1 MVQEVFFRALWIRL
15 SSLLFSSRTGYNI
28 IIQKIEDWLRIQIV
42 GANVHF
48 ELFLVENL
56 WVQILESKGYYK
68 GTFLKMDI
76 PKNVG
81 AGAPTL
87 I

>member
-1 MVQEVFFRALWIRL
+1 M
-15 SSLLFSSRTGYNI
+15 
-28 IIQKIEDWLRIQIV
+28 

-48 ELFLVENL
+48 EVSLVENL